1 MESPEVRTLVVA
13 ELYPWPPVDGYRQRL
28 HHIVGGLSQ
37 AGPLDVFA
45 PLRDRGTEPVAPPWP
60 GVERTLTVPMG
71 DIMGLPVGLA
81 FMGRAGSEADLLAMA
96 FAFEQATHARTAP
109 TFMPT
114 LGK

>member
-45 PLRDRGTEPVAPPWP
+45 PLRDGGTEPVAQVI
-60 GVERTLTVPMG
+60 VEESS
-71 DIMGLPVGLA
+71 A
-81 FMGRAGSEADLLAMA
+81 SECWSS
-96 FAFEQATHARTAP
+96 QSTAC
-109 TFMPT
+109 TRY
-114 LGK
+114 